1 MEETQEKERKA
12 GNIFCRNCLK
22 VTPHRVKG
30 TREISNVCNVCDITN
45 LPIMLIRE
53 GDGKILRGYKVKFV
67 EWSSEEL
74 GGLNIN
80 KLHDEPKVGFS
91 CIIDPQYRHMYTW
104 LTTTITEITNQG
116 WDKGSRFYEFN
127 TSNSKYKLYIAA
139 IYEV

>member
-1 MEETQEKERKA
+1 MEETQEKERKD
-12 GNIFCRNCLK
+12 GDIFCRNCLK

-53 GDGKILRGYKVKFV
+53 NDGKILHGNKVKFV
-67 EWSSEEL
+67 EWESPEIGSRY
-74 GGLNIN
+74 
-80 KLHDEPKVGFS
+80 KSFHDEPQIGFS
-91 CIIDPQYRHMYTW
+91 CIIDPQYIKFTW

-127 TSNSKYKLYIAA
+127 TSNSKYKLYIAE